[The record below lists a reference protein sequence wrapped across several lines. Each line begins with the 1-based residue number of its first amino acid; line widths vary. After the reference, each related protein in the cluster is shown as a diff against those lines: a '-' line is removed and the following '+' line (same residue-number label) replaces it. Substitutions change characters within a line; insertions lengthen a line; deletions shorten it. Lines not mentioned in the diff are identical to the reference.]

1 MRNQMEQVANMVGR
15 AIHHR
20 GRSEVSFCEVGIN
33 FVALRDSED
42 IEAYLVMFERIMVAR
57 KIVRSLWPEWK
68 GTAGVFSIT
77 DHGLGK
83 L

>member
-20 GRSEVSFCEVGIN
+20 GRSEDSFCEVGIK

-57 KIVRSLWPEWK
+57 KIVRSLWPGWK
-68 GTAGVFSIT
+68 GAAGVFSIT

>member
-20 GRSEVSFCEVGIN
+20 GRSEGSFCEVGIK

-42 IEAYLVMFERIMVAR
+42 IEAYL
-57 KIVRSLWPEWK
+57 
-68 GTAGVFSIT
+68 
-77 DHGLGK
+77 
-83 L
+83 

>member
-20 GRSEVSFCEVGIN
+20 GKSEDSFCKVGIK

-42 IEAYLVMFERIMVAR
+42 IEAYLVMFERIMVAH
-57 KIVRSLWPEWK
+57 KIERDL
-68 GTAGVFSIT
+68 
-77 DHGLGK
+77 
-83 L
+83 

>member
-20 GRSEVSFCEVGIN
+20 GRSEDSFCEVGIK

-42 IEAYLVMFERIMVAR
+42 IEAYL
-57 KIVRSLWPEWK
+57 
-68 GTAGVFSIT
+68 
-77 DHGLGK
+77 
-83 L
+83 